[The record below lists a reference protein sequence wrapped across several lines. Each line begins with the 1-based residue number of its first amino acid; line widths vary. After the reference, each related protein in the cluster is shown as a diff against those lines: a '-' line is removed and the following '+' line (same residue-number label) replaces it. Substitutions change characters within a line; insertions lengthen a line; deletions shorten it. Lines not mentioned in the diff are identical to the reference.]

1 MKMPVNIYGF
11 ISYMNVKRVRSLS
24 IFISR
29 VSAYRKEFDETKCMY
44 LLIKDKE

>member
-1 MKMPVNIYGF
+1 MDSSAIWMLKELDLYP
-11 ISYMNVKRVRSLS
+11 

-29 VSAYRKEFDETKCMY
+29 FSAYRKEFDETKCMY